1 MRPRKERGQCPHLP
15 FLHPQGMISPSHKVS
30 SILLKMATELPGP
43 ICSAQAL
50 QWPDPD
56 GYTRVCAL
64 TACLPQT
71 LALLCQVALPALSN
85 SVNQANS
92 FRVPS
97 GGACRHSVSA
107 ADATVPRWLAA
118 GHLIPH
124 CSTGASA
131 LWPSLRFA
139 YFYFYLC
146 MSVCMHT
153 RRCQSGPLKGNV

>member
-15 FLHPQGMISPSHKVS
+15 LPPHTRFPLFYSRWP
-30 SILLKMATELPGP
+30 TELPGP

-50 QWPDPD
+50 QWPDLD
-56 GYTRVCAL
+56 GDTRACAL

-71 LALLCQVALPALSN
+71 LALLCQVALSALSN
-85 SVNQANS
+85 SVNQPNS

-97 GGACRHSVSA
+97 GGACRRSVSA

-124 CSTGASA
+124 CSTGGVNLVAF
-131 LWPSLRFA
+131 LEVCLLLLLFI
-139 YFYFYLC
+139 C

-153 RRCQSGPLKGNV
+153 RECQVL